1 MATPS
6 AADLKEERR
15 KAFEDVSRA
24 LEAISVKSLMEFRG
38 RMEVPRPVQSVA
50 VASVCMV
57 ARIDDSMEVG
67 SDGLPPR
74 TWEAAQA
81 SMAKPGHFVNAL
93 RQFPYAVDSGRMPD
107 VNVFAARQCLE
118 DVSPE
123 HLNDEPV
130 AERLLEWIQAACRYC
145 EVVQILRLQTSVSA
159 PQVSEPAPVV
169 DRALAASNDAIQGT
183 PPPSPGQALGRP
195 AVPESGETP
204 GKAMRSSIG
213 SQVSSVGGTNSVF
226 GRSPIPDPSPGSIR
240 SSRPSGGPGQAI
252 GGDRVPRGS
261 RGQRSSNASSGYGA
275 RRTQDTTTSTFRV
288 TPSASPSSIAA
299 GRTPPSTRASPSA
312 PSTMPQKQPKVS
324 TGGYPRNPAPRS
336 NVGIE
341 DWQQKIEQM
350 QREAR
355 EMKAMEGKL
364 KWGMKRE
371 EEKQVKCLQAQD
383 NLKTI
388 KWRQQETK
396 NFGEEAETREVMKK
410 NERLND
416 AKKFQDFK
424 RDAKQREI
432 KRNEARAS
440 AEYLE
445 DKEYSERV
453 VEDKRSLPL
462 EAKRMIIDSNM
473 ERLADLANYNLMEA
487 QQQKY
492 QQQLSR
498 ELLEEQDLSLQMLA
512 ARKERDAALQSLEF
526 FRNQQRLALPDGRD
540 IPTRPFSPSNKPL

>member
-1 MATPS
+1 
-6 AADLKEERR
+6 
-15 KAFEDVSRA
+15 
-24 LEAISVKSLMEFRG
+24 
-38 RMEVPRPVQSVA
+38 
-50 VASVCMV
+50 
-57 ARIDDSMEVG
+57 
-67 SDGLPPR
+67 
-74 TWEAAQA
+74 
-81 SMAKPGHFVNAL
+81 
-93 RQFPYAVDSGRMPD
+93 
-107 VNVFAARQCLE
+107 
-118 DVSPE
+118 
-123 HLNDEPV
+123 
-130 AERLLEWIQAACRYC
+130 
-145 EVVQILRLQTSVSA
+145 
-159 PQVSEPAPVV
+159 
-169 DRALAASNDAIQGT
+169 
-183 PPPSPGQALGRP
+183 
-195 AVPESGETP
+195 
-204 GKAMRSSIG
+204 
-213 SQVSSVGGTNSVF
+213 
-226 GRSPIPDPSPGSIR
+226 
-240 SSRPSGGPGQAI
+240 
-252 GGDRVPRGS
+252 
-261 RGQRSSNASSGYGA
+261 
-275 RRTQDTTTSTFRV
+275 
-288 TPSASPSSIAA
+288 
-299 GRTPPSTRASPSA
+299 
-312 PSTMPQKQPKVS
+312 MPQKQPKVS

-371 EEKQVKCLQAQD
+371 EEKQVKRLQAED
-383 NLKTI
+383 NLKTM

-396 NFGEEAETREVMKK
+396 NFREEAETREVMKK

-492 QQQLSR
+492 EQQLSR